1 MSDIKCRT
9 LLMLSILFCANV
21 TAFAQGT
28 AFTYQ
33 GKLNDG
39 GSPASGQY
47 DFQFKLFDTATVG
60 TGTQQGSMV
69 AVSNVTVAGGVFT
82 AQIDF
87 GACASCFDGSARFLE
102 IAVKPTSGS
111 TFTTLG
117 PRQPVNST
125 PYSIKS
131 QNSATA
137 DGLSV
142 ACINC
147 ITSSQIAS
155 VSGSSITGMIPV
167 ESLPSVVFSISGFD
181 NIFVGDLAGFSNTT
195 GQSNAFFGSNAGFS
209 NTTGQANAFFG
220 NHAGF
225 RNTTAR

>member
-1 MSDIKCRT
+1 MSDIKRRT
-9 LLMLSILFCANV
+9 LLMLSILFCANG
-21 TAFAQGT
+21 TAFGQGT

-33 GKLNDG
+33 GKLSDG

-60 TGTQQGSMV
+60 TGTQQGGTV
-69 AVSNVTVAGGVFT
+69 AASNVTVAAGIFT

-87 GACASCFDGSARFLE
+87 GVCASCFNGSARFLE

-125 PYSIKS
+125 PYAIKS
-131 QNSATA
+131 QNAATA

-142 ACINC
+142 ACVNC
-147 ITSSQIAS
+147 VTSSQIGS
-155 VSGSSITGMIPV
+155 VSGSSITGTIPV
-167 ESLPSVVFSISGFD
+167 ASLPPGNGNYIQNTVNQQSSSNF
-181 NIFVGDLAGFSNTT
+181 NIT
-195 GQSNAFFGSNAGFS
+195 G
-209 NTTGQANAFFG
+209 T
-220 NHAGF
+220 
-225 RNTTAR
+225 